1 MADIYSQTELT
12 AEGVTSSTDVWIG
25 LQDKQSGGDSG
36 KKMSLSEAAEFIE
49 DGLTVTVIT
58 WTSSSLPAADA
69 TKGLYGVLTGTYR
82 GFYLCTGAER
92 IRLAEF
98 SQDGV

>member
-1 MADIYSQTELT
+1 MATIYDQTELT
-12 AEGVTSSTDVWIG
+12 AEGVTSAGDVWIG
-25 LQDKQSGGDSG
+25 LHDKQSGGNSG
-36 KKMSLSEAAEFIE
+36 KKMSMSEAVEYVE
-49 DGLTVTVIT
+49 GNLTFTPIT
-58 WTSSSLPAADA
+58 WSSSSLPAADA